1 MYIHLRYLEVDGFR
15 EEVVL
20 FDRNDVKVSDV
31 LHKKRH
37 LITKYVTV
45 QLYNEYERRMR
56 NSEEVEQGRKYF
68 LRRQGRIK

>member
-1 MYIHLRYLEVDGFR
+1 MYIHLRYLDVGGFR

-20 FDRNDVKVSDV
+20 FDRDDVKVSDV

-45 QLYNEYERRMR
+45 KLYNEYEQ
-56 NSEEVEQGRKYF
+56 E
-68 LRRQGRIK
+68 